1 MSRLLQ
7 GRGRGVEE
15 KKCANPVLGVKLHH
29 DKASLMCYQFGEMR
43 VFLQVFVSMPTMIP
57 TLKRILEEDGVELP
71 DNGTHT
77 CPTFESNVPFVLRY
91 MIDSEINGSNWLELP
106 AGAYTRRVPGTSS
119 TTTTTQLE
127 VDVVYSDIISHKVGY

>member
-1 MSRLLQ
+1 M
-7 GRGRGVEE
+7 
-15 KKCANPVLGVKLHH
+15 LGVKLHH
-29 DKASLMCYQFGEMR
+29 DKASLMGYQFGEMR

-91 MIDSEINGSNWLELP
+91 MIDSEINVEL
-106 AGAYTRRVPGTSS
+106 AGAAGRCLHPPSPAQAARRPQPSSKSTQSTRT
-119 TTTTTQLE
+119 
-127 VDVVYSDIISHKVGY
+127 

>member
-1 MSRLLQ
+1 
-7 GRGRGVEE
+7 
-15 KKCANPVLGVKLHH
+15 
-29 DKASLMCYQFGEMR
+29 
-43 VFLQVFVSMPTMIP
+43 MPTIIP

-127 VDVVYSDIISHKVGY
+127 VDVVYSDIISHKVGYKLAPSIKLQSTNELYRIAVGTHYESLAPYSPRLYK